1 MIPEPIFPALWVAL
15 GPIILIALLC
25 VIVALIRDVWGGTY
39 TEDKD
44 LR

>member
-1 MIPEPIFPALWVAL
+1 MIPFLSAMWVGL

-25 VIVALIRDVWGGTY
+25 VIVALIRDVLRGTY